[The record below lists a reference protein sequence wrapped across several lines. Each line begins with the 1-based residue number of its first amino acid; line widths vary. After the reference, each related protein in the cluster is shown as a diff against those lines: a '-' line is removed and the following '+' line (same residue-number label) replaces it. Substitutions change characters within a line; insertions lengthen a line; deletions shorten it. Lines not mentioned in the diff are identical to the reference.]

1 MVRRRPELSCDWPS
15 GIRFNVINPVVN
27 GVSIQRTSGFF
38 VSYLTASR
46 PFPLSVESHTALK
59 LYIWWY
65 VNLLDDLYDS
75 DGCSRV
81 KFELHIPARHPT
93 FI

>member
-1 MVRRRPELSCDWPS
+1 M
-15 GIRFNVINPVVN
+15 INPVVN
-27 GVSIQRTSGFF
+27 GVSIWFS
-38 VSYLTASR
+38 VSYFTASR
-46 PFPLSVESHTALK
+46 PFPFSVESHTALK

-65 VNLLDDLYDS
+65 VILLDDLYDVW
-75 DGCSRV
+75 SRV